1 MRRGRIIR
9 MGAACAILLLLLF
22 ALHKWSTDTGAIE
35 SERELILDSQSAF
48 YKSHR
53 NVYPTLK
60 TGNVIVYLFA
70 YFIDVC
76 KW

>member
-1 MRRGRIIR
+1 MRITNVRRGRIIR

-35 SERELILDSQSAF
+35 SERELISDSQSAF

-70 YFIDVC
+70 
-76 KW
+76 